1 MWQECPENT
10 KINVISALPQENY
23 ALTRRKK
30 KDMKPINMI
39 NIMGLRIECTETERE
54 QKYICQFFFQGIKV
68 KLDLSPKAKR

>member
-1 MWQECPENT
+1 MSQEYKDKCDFG
-10 KINVISALPQENY
+10 
-23 ALTRRKK
+23 LTSRKLCSYEEKK